1 MKIKIIIVLLFICFN
16 INAQKII
23 EGTVYSII
31 TNKPQSFI
39 TIRVVVND
47 SLMVSGTT
55 TNKHGKFKIEIPNN
69 INQIQLILS
78 YFGYE
83 NTVIPLSILNIKKI
97 KADFTIGAN
106 INKTDF
112 VLSKEEA
119 ENDIKNGIIQIY
131 LYAKPIYNL
140 DTLNA
145 IASDFGFKY
154 NPLNLPVNQNVIQ
167 SVEIYNTVVYRHLNK
182 INGFF
187 WKKKFKKKIKMR
199 CK

>member
-31 TNKPQSFI
+31 TNKPQSFV

-47 SLMVSGTT
+47 SIMVSGTT

-83 NTVIPLSILNIKKI
+83 NTIIPLSILNIKKI

-106 INKTDF
+106 INETDF

-131 LYAKPIYNL
+131 LYAKPIHSL

-167 SVEIYNTVVYRHLNK
+167 SVEMYNTVVYRHLNK
-182 INGFF
+182 INGLF
-187 WKKKFKKKIKMR
+187 WKKKFKKKIK
-199 CK
+199 KG